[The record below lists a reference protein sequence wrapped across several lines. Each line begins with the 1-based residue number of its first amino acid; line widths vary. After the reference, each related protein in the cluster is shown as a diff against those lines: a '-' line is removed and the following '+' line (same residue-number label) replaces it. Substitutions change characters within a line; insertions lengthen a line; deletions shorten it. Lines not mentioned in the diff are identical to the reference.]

1 MSKFEAVILL
11 SPDLSSANLKKQ
23 EDSFKKL
30 LIGLN
35 GSVFS
40 KEDWGLRNL
49 NYKIKNFKKAFY
61 KFYQLEIEGSKI
73 QNIKKNI
80 NQNEQIIRHLF
91 VKVKNHQ
98 DLEKK
103 AGRSIPDWVSGIAQK
118 RYNRI
123 IIKYNKIVYTLN
135 YG

>member
-11 SPDLSSANLKKQ
+11 SPDLSSENLKKQ
-23 EDSFKKL
+23 EATFEKL
-30 LIGLN
+30 LIGLS
-35 GSVFS
+35 GSIFS
-40 KEDWGLRNL
+40 KEDWGLRDL

-91 VKVKNHQ
+91 VKVNNHIE
-98 DLEKK
+98 LPTKILKEEK
-103 AGRSIPDWVSGIAQK
+103 
-118 RYNRI
+118 
-123 IIKYNKIVYTLN
+123 
-135 YG
+135 

>member
-11 SPDLSSANLKKQ
+11 SPDLSSTNLKKQ
-23 EDSFKKL
+23 EDTFKKL
-30 LIGLN
+30 LVGLS
-35 GSVFS
+35 GSIFS
-40 KEDWGLRNL
+40 EEDWGLRDL

-91 VKVKNHQ
+91 VKVKNH
-98 DLEKK
+98 EKL
-103 AGRSIPDWVSGIAQK
+103 PT
-118 RYNRI
+118 
-123 IIKYNKIVYTLN
+123 KILKEEK
-135 YG
+135 

>member
-1 MSKFEAVILL
+1 MNKFEAVILL

-30 LIGLN
+30 LIELN
-35 GSVFS
+35 GSIFS

-73 QNIKKNI
+73 QDIKQNI

-91 VKVKNHQ
+91 IKVENH
-98 DLEKK
+98 DKLPTKFLKEEK
-103 AGRSIPDWVSGIAQK
+103 
-118 RYNRI
+118 
-123 IIKYNKIVYTLN
+123 
-135 YG
+135 

>member
-1 MSKFEAVILL
+1 MCKFEAVIML

-23 EDSFKKL
+23 EDSLKKL
-30 LIGLN
+30 FIGLN
-35 GSVFS
+35 GSIFS

-91 VKVKNHQ
+91 VKVKNH
-98 DLEKK
+98 EKL
-103 AGRSIPDWVSGIAQK
+103 PT
-118 RYNRI
+118 
-123 IIKYNKIVYTLN
+123 KILKEEK
-135 YG
+135 

>member
-11 SPDLSSANLKKQ
+11 SSDLSSENLKKQ
-23 EDSFKKL
+23 EESFKKL
-30 LIGLN
+30 LVGLN

-40 KEDWGLRNL
+40 KEDWGLRDL

-73 QNIKKNI
+73 QNIKNNI

-98 DLEKK
+98 DLPTKILKEEK
-103 AGRSIPDWVSGIAQK
+103 
-118 RYNRI
+118 
-123 IIKYNKIVYTLN
+123 
-135 YG
+135 